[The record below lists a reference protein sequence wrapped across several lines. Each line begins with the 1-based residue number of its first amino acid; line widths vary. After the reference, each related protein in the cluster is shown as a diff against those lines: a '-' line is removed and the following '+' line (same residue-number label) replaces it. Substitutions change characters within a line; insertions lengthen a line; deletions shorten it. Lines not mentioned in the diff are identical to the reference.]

1 MPTYSL
7 NRIIPASGLA
17 GMTVSNQKKKAHTN
31 VNNHAIVLAVS
42 RNIINFAPNFNI
54 KHSLFRFRLYP
65 CQIKPQ
71 EQRGQM

>member
-1 MPTYSL
+1 MPTCSL

-31 VNNHAIVLAVS
+31 VNNHAIVLAES

-54 KHSLFRFRLYP
+54 KHSLFRLYP
-65 CQIKPQ
+65 CQIKLQ